1 MPLADLLSHAQS
13 GTGLIATASPYLKEI
28 QSCLDGS
35 GVCPTKMF
43 SLESGET
50 WKKMLAEANDR
61 LTYADPEGFIK
72 SAGDGDLSDG
82 SILSYDAILSTSQK
96 DRDGDIVRTDGMQ
109 LESNM
114 PLLWQ
119 HVWSQPIGKM
129 VSVVEQNSQHVVCKY
144 AIADTDLGRDAA
156 TLVRMGALRKSHGF
170 FPLPG
175 KFEPLEVRKNADGT
189 SVVSGYDIKA
199 CSVYESSLV
208 SIPANAGAKVLRVY
222 EKQAEA
228 IFHAVEQKQLK
239 TDAMNN
245 WAKGLYEN
253 RQRFFAGVEFDE
265 KLEKA
270 MSKVLDERDKRAQ
283 EADDKPTEKEMQS
296 DKRPKCK
303 GCMDGYCDESGT
315 CDHCGK
321 VESKTGKQADLGIVK
336 SFAESGVEKM
346 LGMPDSLPGSF
357 EMVQRSLRKKAED
370 FLETKDVDV
379 SDYEYVEL
387 IATFTDSAIL
397 CKRNYRKDNQDCYRV
412 SYSMEDGKAMFT
424 GDPEKVEIEANVV
437 AKMLDESGARVKEM
451 GLADHARVAIGKAFA
466 ENDDRED
473 AIQTLKTALRLL
485 EQSNTE
491 PEENPLA
498 VLFGS

>member
-1 MPLADLLSHAQS
+1 MTLANLLSHAKG
-13 GTGLIATASPYLKEI
+13 GTGLIATVSPYLKEI
-28 QSCLDGS
+28 QSCLSGS
-35 GVCPTKMF
+35 GVCPAKMF
-43 SLESGET
+43 SLESGDT
-50 WKKMLAEANDR
+50 WKKMLAEADER
-61 LTYADPEGFIK
+61 LTYADPEGMIK
-72 SAGDGDLSDG
+72 SATLENLTDG
-82 SILSYDAILSTSQK
+82 SILEYDAVLSTSQK

-109 LESNM
+109 LEGGM

-129 VSVVEQNSQHVVCKY
+129 LSVVDQNSERVVCKY

-170 FPLPG
+170 FPIPG

-189 SVVSGYDIKA
+189 TVVSGYDIKA

-208 SIPANAGAKVLRVY
+208 SIPANAGAKVLQVY

-228 IFHAVEQKQLK
+228 IFHAVEQKALK

-253 RQRFFAGVEFDE
+253 RQRFFAGIDFDA

-270 MSKVLDERDKRAQ
+270 MSKVFQ
-283 EADDKPTEKEMQS
+283 EAKQQSGESPQDGAKDMQS
-296 DKRPKCK
+296 DSRPKCNS
-303 GCMDGYCDESGT
+303 CMDGYCDESGS
-315 CDHCGK
+315 CDHCGNVK
-321 VESKTGKQADLGIVK
+321 PHSGKTASDEGVVK
-336 SFAESGVEKM
+336 SFAASGVEKM

-357 EMVQRSLRKKAED
+357 EHVQRSLRKKAED
-370 FLETKDVDV
+370 FLESKDVDV

-397 CKRNYRKDNQDCYRV
+397 CKRNYRKDSQDCYRV
-412 SYSMEDGKAMFT
+412 AYALEDGKAMFT

-437 AKMLDESGARVKEM
+437 AKMLDDSGARVKEM
-451 GLADHARVAIGKAFA
+451 GLADHARVAVGKAFA
-466 ENDDRED
+466 QSDDTED
-473 AIQTLKTALRLL
+473 AVQTLKTAIRLL
-485 EQSNTE
+485 EQSDNE
-491 PEENPLA
+491 PQDDPLA